1 MKIVEREWDGKTLKL
16 VIEVPRV
23 VVAVSQAVLAARAVE
38 EREQKIEDLVL
49 EEFDKTLFGETKE
62 VIDVSGR
69 SE

>member
-23 VVAVSQAVLAARAVE
+23 VVAVSQAVLAAKAVE
-38 EREQKIEDLVL
+38 EREQKIKDLIL
-49 EEFDKTLFGETKE
+49 EEFEKVLFGETEE
-62 VIDVSGR
+62 VIHVSGR

>member
-49 EEFDKTLFGETKE
+49 EEFDKVLFG
-62 VIDVSGR
+62 S
-69 SE
+69 SEK